1 MKKFIIPSALAI
13 ASVMAICLCIF
24 CRGRQAK
31 AKPENEE

>member
-1 MKKFIIPSALAI
+1 MKKYIVPSIIAI

-24 CRGRQAK
+24 CGGSKAK